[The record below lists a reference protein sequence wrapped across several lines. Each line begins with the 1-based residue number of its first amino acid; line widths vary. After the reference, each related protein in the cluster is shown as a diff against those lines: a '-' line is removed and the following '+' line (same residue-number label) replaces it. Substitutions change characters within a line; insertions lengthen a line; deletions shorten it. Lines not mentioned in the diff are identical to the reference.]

1 MYTTNR
7 IESVGSYPP
16 ALGFRRTIQYG
27 WAGVV
32 TNALAG
38 ALKGTYTRITYSGSV
53 SSSETQSGRTLDYT
67 ASNSKDWD
75 TRTQHSEILA
85 QTLPYPSNPG
95 GEGGEILLS
104 GPPLSW
110 ESGRTVG
117 SIGSTRG
124 KTERVLIY
132 DDIIFDS
139 EVVTYYETQN
149 GSFSVKIGSDSLVE
163 GVYYLEN
170 VSGDQAVMVPNT
182 DYYLSFLA
190 DPYGLIGVGSGMGI
204 YSQTHITLSAT
215 FPNDIDPGTVNA
227 EVDAMVAAYQGQI
240 CYDDESTSGYYE
252 RPEGYSAFYWR
263 EKVPV
268 SSSSSSLSWSTKDYI
283 LYDETN
289 GVYISVE
296 SSFVG
301 VDTSAT
307 LDVILK
313 VQTRHHTTTQI
324 LGQYSYTYSQLVNE
338 REIGSTGKYAMPS
351 PQIRAIFAPLYQEQG
366 SFKGAHYVTAEEEGN
381 GATPAH
387 LFNFLLYLKPYGDL
401 ATVNDDNLGPAVHFV
416 PCNLLEMLYAFVFS
430 QEYGVALS
438 GDRYPVTFTTRY
450 NDMMST
456 LFTNAV
462 RVSVRDGVQGNW
474 SDSLGSD
481 FAAISTVSLHR
492 T

>member
-1 MYTTNR
+1 MPTLGIVANQAFQAIPYVINRNDASDQYGNAERNATEKRVFAVGRSDVQSWGGSGVIETLTPTDARTEDRAMTIGQRVDFSTDTAWLGQLFYPSGYAWDGPGEWYFTSAQVQMLLTSTYLLKTAGNSNVAMTVPSLVYVGSTAGSHSTPQTFPATPTGLYTTNR

-307 LDVILK
+307 LDV
-313 VQTRHHTTTQI
+313 
-324 LGQYSYTYSQLVNE
+324 
-338 REIGSTGKYAMPS
+338 
-351 PQIRAIFAPLYQEQG
+351 
-366 SFKGAHYVTAEEEGN
+366 
-381 GATPAH
+381 
-387 LFNFLLYLKPYGDL
+387 
-401 ATVNDDNLGPAVHFV
+401 
-416 PCNLLEMLYAFVFS
+416 
-430 QEYGVALS
+430 
-438 GDRYPVTFTTRY
+438 
-450 NDMMST
+450 
-456 LFTNAV
+456 
-462 RVSVRDGVQGNW
+462 
-474 SDSLGSD
+474 
-481 FAAISTVSLHR
+481 
-492 T
+492 